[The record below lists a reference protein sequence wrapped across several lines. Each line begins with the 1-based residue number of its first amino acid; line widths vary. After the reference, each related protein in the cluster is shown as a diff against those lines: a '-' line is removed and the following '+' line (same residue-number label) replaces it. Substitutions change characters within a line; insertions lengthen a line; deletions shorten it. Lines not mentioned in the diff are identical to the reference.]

1 MVTPALDLN
10 LYSAEYAP
18 RILSASAVSSGLTVT
33 WGRTQ
38 LTDAPM
44 NRVLTATLAHAKK
57 LPLKL
62 LPARIYAELNGTCI
76 FDGIIDKVNVRNL
89 PDDPIQSIRATE
101 NSSWWST
108 WERILDLPARSSSY
122 TGKEIQ
128 TALDTLVQAPETVL
142 SPGMPVTPP
151 RMNRVLFG
159 ATGPIQTPAKQGYE
173 TLIKSTPLAQ
183 PAWSPDMGALEPTT
197 HTPKTAPANVTTIPA
212 NHIEC
217 DRSLTLTAQN
227 CIGSVKWTMA
237 GDWNT
242 PKNTFNKLVPGTST
256 FGLRRGNL
264 AKITTTLG
272 RGGTTTNAAINNL
285 INPALELLALQITPP
300 RKIKLSTHRTNLPQ
314 NLLTPW
320 ETGQTIH
327 IPDDPIATWLTGSP
341 DAWLRPIGGTLAIH
355 RDRVDHELTCIWVAG
370 P

>member
-1 MVTPALDLN
+1 MTPDLN
-10 LYSAEYAP
+10 FTLYSAEYAP
-18 RILSASAVSSGLTVT
+18 QILNASATAAGLAVT

-57 LPLKL
+57 LPPKL

-76 FDGIIDKVNVRNL
+76 FDGIIDTVNARNF
-89 PDDPIQSIRATE
+89 PDAPIHSVRATE
-101 NSSWWST
+101 NASWWSA
-108 WERILDLPARSSSY
+108 WGRVLDLPARSSSY
-122 TGKEIQ
+122 TGQEIQ
-128 TALDTLVQAPETVL
+128 TALDTLVQAPENIL
-142 SPGMPVTPP
+142 SPGSPVPPP
-151 RMNRVLFG
+151 RMKRVLFG

-183 PAWSPDMGALEPTT
+183 PAWSPAMDVLEPTT
-197 HTPKTAPANVTTIPA
+197 HTPKTTPANVTTIPA
-212 NHIEC
+212 NRIGH

-227 CIGSVKWTMA
+227 CLGSVEWTMA

-242 PKNTFNKLVPGTST
+242 PKNTFTKLVPGTPT

-264 AKITTTLG
+264 AKITTPLG
-272 RGGTTTNAAINNL
+272 RSGTTTNAAINNL
-285 INPALELLALQITPP
+285 ITPALELLALQITPP
-300 RKIKLSTHRTNLPQ
+300 RKITLSTHRTNLPQ

-327 IPDDPIATWLTGSP
+327 IPNDPIATWLTDTP
-341 DAWLRPIGGTLAIH
+341 DAWLRPIGGTLTIH
-355 RDRVDHELTCIWVAG
+355 KDRIDHDLTCIWVNQ